1 MNMPVTSATPLL
13 TSLGACYSSAIGQN
27 LSSSPS
33 SVDRS
38 RSMSRLVSSN
48 WKHFSHCALL
58 IAFILISIIRFTWI
72 SDDSFD
78 PVLKYGSFGTLIL
91 YLFRFISLL
100 ALPQCLFNF
109 LGLTIYNAFPDRVT
123 LKYGLSN
130 APFVCIRVVTRG
142 DFADLVKKNVE
153 RNLKTCLDVGLE
165 NFIIQ
170 VVTDKALHLPVS
182 ESKLRET
189 IVPSTYT
196 SSTGAL
202 YKARALQYCLEDENN
217 FLGASD
223 WIVHLDEET
232 ILTPNVV
239 RGIINFVCKGKHEFG
254 QGLITYAN
262 EEIVNILTTL
272 ADTYRVADDM
282 GKLRFQFLMLHRP
295 IFSWKGSFVVSK
307 YIAEK
312 DVTYDHG
319 PDGSVAEDCYF
330 SMIAYSKGY
339 TFDFIEGEMWEK
351 SPFTLFDFLQQ
362 RKRWLQGI
370 YLVVHSSKIALS
382 NKLFLALSLYS
393 WITIPLSTSNLLLA
407 WFCPLPSSNFTVFN
421 AIVAFIG
428 SVNLYMYIFGVF
440 KSFTVARIGLIKFA
454 ACLVGAIVAIPFN
467 LVIENVAVIWGI
479 TSHKYKFYVVQK
491 QLSSTNGNA
500 AISQTFL
507 DQRHPLISDSQRHTR
522 DIDNTIEI
530 V

>member
-1 MNMPVTSATPLL
+1 
-13 TSLGACYSSAIGQN
+13 
-27 LSSSPS
+27 
-33 SVDRS
+33 
-38 RSMSRLVSSN
+38 MSRLASSN

-58 IAFILISIIRFTWI
+58 ITFIFFSVIKFTWN
-72 SDDSFD
+72 SEESLD
-78 PVLKYGSFGTLIL
+78 PVLKYGSVGTLIL
-91 YLFRFISLL
+91 YIFRFISLL

-123 LKYGLSN
+123 LKYGASL
-130 APFVCIRVVTRG
+130 APFICIRVVTRG
-142 DFADLVKKNVE
+142 DYADLVKRNVD
-153 RNLKTCLDVGLE
+153 RNLKTCLEVGLE
-165 NFIIQ
+165 NFIIE
-170 VVTDKALHLPVS
+170 VVTDKVINLPPN
-182 ESKLRET
+182 EAKLRET
-189 IVPSTYT
+189 LVPSTYKT
-196 SSTGAL
+196 STGAL
-202 YKARALQYCLEDENN
+202 YKARALQYCLEDGNS
-217 FLGASD
+217 LPLDPSA

-239 RGIINFVCKGKHEFG
+239 KGIINFVSKGKHEFG

-262 EEIVNILTTL
+262 EEIVNFLTTL

-330 SMIAYSKGY
+330 SMVAYSKGY

-351 SPFTLFDFLQQ
+351 SPFSLFDFLQQ

-370 YLVVHSSKIALS
+370 YLVVHSPKIPLA
-382 NKLFLALSLYS
+382 NKFFLALSLYS

-407 WFCPLPSSNFTVFN
+407 WFYPLPSNKYTLFN
-421 AIVAFIG
+421 AVVAFIG

-440 KSFTVARIGLIKFA
+440 KSFSINRIGLVKYI
-454 ACLVGAIVAIPFN
+454 ACLVGAVLAIPFN
-467 LVIENVAVIWGI
+467 LIIENVAVIWGI
-479 TSHKYKFYVVQK
+479 TTHKHKFYIVQK
-491 QLSSTNGNA
+491 QLTSDGANATATSNSHEERQLLTN
-500 AISQTFL
+500 
-507 DQRHPLISDSQRHTR
+507 HHTQALT
-522 DIDNTIEI
+522 NTIEI